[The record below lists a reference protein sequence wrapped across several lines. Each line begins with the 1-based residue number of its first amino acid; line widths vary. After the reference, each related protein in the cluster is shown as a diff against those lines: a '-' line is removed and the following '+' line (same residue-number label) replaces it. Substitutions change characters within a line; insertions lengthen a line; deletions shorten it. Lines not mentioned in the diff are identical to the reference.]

1 VLIIDA
7 IGKTFSGT
15 GMDTNV
21 IGFRGCRDGEDL
33 TNPVIRVIAALS
45 LAEASKGNAI
55 GVGLADF
62 ITRRL
67 RDAIDEQKTF
77 LNSFTT
83 GHMER
88 VKIPATFRDDEELFQ
103 RIGSRYGQHG
113 WIVIPNTLHLE
124 TLYASEDLRNE
135 LMANPICMID
145 SEPVEVTFQGGRHQL
160 AF

>member
-1 VLIIDA
+1 
-7 IGKTFSGT
+7 
-15 GMDTNV
+15 
-21 IGFRGCRDGEDL
+21 
-33 TNPVIRVIAALS
+33 VIAALS

-88 VKIPATFRDDEELFQ
+88 VKIPATFRDDEELFE
-103 RIGSRYGQHG
+103 RIAWRYGEKG
-113 WIVIPNTLHLE
+113 WIIVPNTLHIE
-124 TLYASEDLRNE
+124 TLYASEDLRDE
-135 LMANPICMID
+135 LAANPICVID
-145 SEPVEVTFQGGRHQL
+145 PEPVELKFQNGRHTL
-160 AF
+160 AFNGQ